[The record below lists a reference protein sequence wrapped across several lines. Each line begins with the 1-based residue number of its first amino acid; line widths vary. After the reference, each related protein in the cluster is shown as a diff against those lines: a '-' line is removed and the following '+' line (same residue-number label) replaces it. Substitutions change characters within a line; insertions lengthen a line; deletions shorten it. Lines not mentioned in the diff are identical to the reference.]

1 MEYITF
7 FLRIIYLNIF
17 KKIVENFFYSA
28 GTFSPPPGIGSRFL
42 IKMFLLFLGGAES
55 ARTFSLTIFGL
66 HLLNYYSCS
75 VEILYRDC
83 SSIPLEFQK

>member
-42 IKMFLLFLGGAES
+42 IKMFLLFLGGELKVPAS
-55 ARTFSLTIFGL
+55 SLSPFLAYI
-66 HLLNYYSCS
+66 S
-75 VEILYRDC
+75 
-83 SSIPLEFQK
+83 

>member
-42 IKMFLLFLGGAES
+42 IKMFLLFLGG
-55 ARTFSLTIFGL
+55 G
-66 HLLNYYSCS
+66 
-75 VEILYRDC
+75 
-83 SSIPLEFQK
+83 